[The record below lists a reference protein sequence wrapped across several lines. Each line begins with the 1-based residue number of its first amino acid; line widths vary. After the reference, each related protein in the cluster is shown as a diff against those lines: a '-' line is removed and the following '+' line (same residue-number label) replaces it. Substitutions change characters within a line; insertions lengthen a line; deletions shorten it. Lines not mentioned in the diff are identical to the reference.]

1 MSTVNGRKIEICV
14 ALLYVLSAVGCGVG
28 TEQSEEI
35 QTAQMQVV
43 GVSDVESA
51 EEAHI
56 EDITDST
63 QDAQVA
69 EEDETVREAQE
80 AGEKQYPIFA
90 DVPAEMY
97 LYLDADDED
106 DNRHYRIINAMGEP
120 GGGAVVFVSE
130 DTYRIFDT
138 VSGTYGF
145 LSEHGDVIAPFGYEE
160 AYPFHEGTACV
171 RGGDKFGYIGMNGET
186 VLPFIYDRA
195 APFSEGLAYFAV
207 GDTYGFMDESGE
219 PVFYLDCESVSS
231 FREGRAYIYKDGK
244 YGYIDS
250 TGTVVIE
257 PAYDDATY
265 FNNGVAIVRE
275 GGYYGAI
282 GLNGEEIVPAIYEN
296 SNIPLPSDGD
306 LEEFGGNGQRVIF
319 DYMEG
324 RVDDCYKI
332 KGEGEDG
339 RILYGIADSEGE
351 IILQP
356 IYGSASYN
364 NEDPLI
370 YGSEHIIIMR
380 GDGETVNDCIVKTAP
395 TEVDGL
401 SAEIL
406 VNEITPGSA
415 FYKYANAETF
425 DTESFYDNL
434 SQIDIHM
441 LDARKISR
449 RLYGNVGSGTL
460 LYLSMESYDWLL
472 STDYYAL
479 LGEDAV
485 EKGSAC
491 VYESDNGG
499 GYEYGLWYDEQE
511 QKLVQGR
518 AWHYGGSGNVAGRD
532 FFEEQNGNLV
542 IVNSWAYA
550 YDRYEVVT
558 TYTVNDKEA
567 TEEEYEAMRARYRWI
582 ENLE

>member
-1 MSTVNGRKIEICV
+1 MKICV
-14 ALLYVLSAVGCGVG
+14 ALLYVFSVVGCGVG

-35 QTAQMQVV
+35 QTARMQVV
-43 GVSDVESA
+43 GVSDVESP

-56 EDITDST
+56 EDIMDS
-63 QDAQVA
+63 AQEDQEA
-69 EEDETVREAQE
+69 EEDEAAGEAQE
-80 AGEKQYPIFA
+80 TGEKRYPILA

-97 LYLDADDED
+97 LYSDADDKD
-106 DNRHYRIINAMGEP
+106 DNRHYRIVNAMGEP

-219 PVFYLDCESVSS
+219 AVFYLDCESVSS

-265 FNNGVAIVRE
+265 FNNGVAIVRV
-275 GGYYGAI
+275 GGFYGAI
-282 GLNGEEIVPAIYEN
+282 GLNGEEIVPAVYGD
-296 SNIPLPSDGD
+296 SDIPLPTDGD
-306 LEEFGGNGQRVIF
+306 SEEFGGSGQRVIF

-332 KGEGEDG
+332 KGDGEDG
-339 RILYGIADSEGE
+339 RTIYGIADSEGE

-380 GDGETVNDCIVKTAP
+380 GDGEMINDCIVKTAP
-395 TEVDGL
+395 TEEDGL

-415 FYKYANAETF
+415 FYEYANAETF

-485 EKGSAC
+485 EEGSAC

-532 FFEEQNGNLV
+532 FYEEQDGSLV
-542 IVNSWAYA
+542 LANSWAYA
-550 YDRYEVVT
+550 YNAFEGT
-558 TYTVNDKEA
+558 ETFTVNDKEA